1 MIRIVTDGAADMP
14 AGWEKEYDIQVI
26 PINILFGEKTYL
38 QGVDLGNEDFYRLVE
53 ESGKI
58 PKTSQPSPFQFK
70 KFYESVAN
78 AGDTI
83 LSLHVTSKLSGTFE
97 SAMTASREL
106 GDKFNIFPFDSGA
119 GSAALGMMCR
129 EARLMERA
137 GAATQQIIER
147 MYRIRHEVQIVLT
160 VDKLDYARMSGR
172 VGTLQAAL
180 ASALNVKPIIVL
192 QEGLLDVASEVSR
205 LEKEIAKVE
214 SSLAFLNKKLQNDDF
229 MSNAPREVVE
239 KERIKF
245 DDLVKKVLE
254 KKHAMRLTMISNRG
268 ARVWPEKMPE
278 ISCGDSWRCRFMA
291 ATKGEIVTHKDI
303 VELLI
308 DLTEQGVDFTHTENL
323 CTFDGKHGY
332 SVASEEQ

>member
-53 ESGKI
+53 ESGK
-58 PKTSQPSPFQFK
+58 
-70 KFYESVAN
+70 N

-106 GDKFNIFPFDSGA
+106 GDKYNIVPFDSGA

-192 QEGLLDVASEVSR
+192 QEGLLDVAEQVRTRSKALDRVLAILQSR
-205 LEKEIAKVE
+205 FAKEKVNVAAVH
-214 SSLAFLNKKLQNDDF
+214 A
-229 MSNAPREVVE
+229 R
-239 KERIKF
+239 
-245 DDLVKKVLE
+245 DLPS
-254 KKHAMRLTMISNRG
+254 AQ
-268 ARVWPEKMPE
+268 
-278 ISCGDSWRCRFMA
+278 
-291 ATKGEIVTHKDI
+291 
-303 VELLI
+303 
-308 DLTEQGVDFTHTENL
+308 DLSQDNF
-323 CTFDGKHGY
+323 
-332 SVASEEQ
+332 